1 MKGADPFQNGGNMVY
16 YTKARQKEAAGMQE
30 ESARDYV
37 VVKALENGVNLIG
50 MTRGRDTRL
59 LHTEKMDAGE
69 VIVAQFTE
77 NTSAMKIRGRARIYT
92 AYGVIETGPEPEE
105 GSQSR

>member
-1 MKGADPFQNGGNMVY
+1 
-16 YTKARQKEAAGMQE
+16 MQE

>member
-1 MKGADPFQNGGNMVY
+1 MTNQRPGPEDPSTG
-16 YTKARQKEAAGMQE
+16 
-30 ESARDYV
+30 DYI

-69 VIVAQFTE
+69 VIIAQFTE
-77 NTSAMKIRGRARIYT
+77 NTSAMKIRGRAAVYT
-92 AYGVIETGPEPEE
+92 KHGCVLSGQKDSTSPEGRDCGESKEKRSEPK
-105 GSQSR
+105 

>member
-1 MKGADPFQNGGNMVY
+1 MA
-16 YTKARQKEAAGMQE
+16 E
-30 ESARDYV
+30 ENESRDFV

-59 LHTEKMDAGE
+59 LHTEKLDAGE

-77 NTSAMKIRGRARIYT
+77 NTSAMKIRGKARIYT
-92 AYGVIETGPEPEE
+92 AYGVVESGMETEE
-105 GSQSR
+105 RR